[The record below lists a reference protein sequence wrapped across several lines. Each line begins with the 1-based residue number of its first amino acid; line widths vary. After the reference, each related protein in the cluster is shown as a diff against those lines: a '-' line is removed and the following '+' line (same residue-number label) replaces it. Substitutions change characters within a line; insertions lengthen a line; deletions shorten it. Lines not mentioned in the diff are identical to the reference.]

1 MGQTQKNIPLFNTTL
16 SELPLSFFEK
26 NIINQSD
33 KIESWLSKQW
43 QKTPPFFSCS
53 VDLRNAGFKLAP
65 VDANLF
71 PAGFNNLRPEFMD
84 LYSQAARTTIQQLL
98 PDTQKIVLIPEN
110 HTRNLFYLESLAVL
124 SEILKQAGFS
134 VKISSLGTEF
144 TDSQSLFL
152 PSGRQIIFEPF
163 HRDKMDV
170 NKTLILLNNDLS
182 DGVPDILENFQHLIH
197 PAIGMGWSFRLKSVH
212 FSHYKAIAE
221 EFAECISIDPWL
233 ISPLFYHCG
242 EIDFMKHEGED
253 CLVHNTNFLIKAI
266 EQKYNEYGI
275 KNKPFVV
282 VKADSGTYGMAVMMV
297 HDAEELRHLN
307 RKKRTHMSASKG
319 GKTVSKV
326 IIQEGVHTIE
336 TCNNASAEP
345 VIYII
350 GQQVIGGF
358 YRAHTKRG
366 ADDNLNSPGMYFQP
380 FSPINNNNFSPHD
393 PGLRFYS
400 YSVVARLSALACA
413 REFKGL

>member
-1 MGQTQKNIPLFNTTL
+1 MGQIQQNIPLFNTNL
-16 SELPLSFFEK
+16 SELPLSLLEK
-26 NIINQSD
+26 KFINQSD
-33 KIESWLSKQW
+33 KIESWLSTQW
-43 QKTPPFFSCS
+43 KKTPPFFCCS

-71 PAGFNNLRPEFMD
+71 PAGFNNLRPDLMA
-84 LYSQAARTTIQQLL
+84 LYSQAAQTTIQQLF
-98 PDTQKIVLIPEN
+98 PGTQKIVLIPES

-124 SEILKQAGFS
+124 SEIIKQAGFA
-134 VKISSLGTEF
+134 VKISSLQTNF
-144 TDSQSLFL
+144 IDNIDPT
-152 PSGRQIIFEPF
+152 
-163 HRDKMDV
+163 
-170 NKTLILLNNDLS
+170 NTLLLLNNDLS
-182 DGVPDILENFQHLIH
+182 GGVPDILKNLKQPIH
-197 PAIGMGWSFRLKSVH
+197 PPLNMGWSFRLKSVH
-212 FSHYKAIAE
+212 FGHYQAITE
-221 EFAECISIDPWL
+221 EFADCISIDPWL
-233 ISPLFYHCG
+233 INPLFYHCG

-253 CLVHNTNFLIKAI
+253 CLVHNTNLLIKAI
-266 EQKYNEYGI
+266 GQKYNEYGI

-319 GKTVSKV
+319 GQAVSQV
-326 IIQEGVHTIE
+326 IIQEGIYTIE

-358 YRAHTKRG
+358 YRIHEKRG
-366 ADDNLNSPGMYFQP
+366 SDDNLNSPGMYFEP
-380 FSPINNNNFSPHD
+380 FSLINNNNNFSPYD
-393 PGLRFYS
+393 SRLRFYI

-413 REFKGL
+413 RESKKL